1 MKIFHLSDLHLGKKL
16 NEQPL
21 IEDQEFILNQI
32 AEEARKNKI
41 DAVIIAGDIFD
52 KSIATV
58 EALGLFEEFLKKL
71 VSFKIKVL
79 IISGNHDSA
88 ERLSF
93 GSDFMEAS
101 SIFISPAYDGKYPP
115 VTLTDEYG
123 EINFYLLPFI
133 KPAVVRHFFPEENIE
148 SYTDAVRS
156 AIKKMNPDFSKRNVM
171 AAHQFITGAGR
182 CESEE
187 VSVGG
192 LDNVDASVFDGFDYT
207 ALGHIHGPQNI
218 GSEKVRYCGTP
229 LKYSFS
235 EINHK
240 KSITVVELKEKGNV
254 TVSEIPLVPL
264 RDMKEL
270 KGKYDE
276 LVLRENYKDKNLDD
290 FYRIILTDED
300 DVPDALGKL
309 KMIYKNLMRLDYDN
323 LRTRSYHSTSEINME
338 QRADPAELFAKFYE
352 NRNVE
357 KLSDVQRD
365 FVIQL
370 IEEIRSEL

>member
-1 MKIFHLSDLHLGKKL
+1 M
-16 NEQPL
+16 
-21 IEDQEFILNQI
+21 
-32 AEEARKNKI
+32 
-41 DAVIIAGDIFD
+41 
-52 KSIATV
+52 
-58 EALGLFEEFLKKL
+58 
-71 VSFKIKVL
+71 
-79 IISGNHDSA
+79 
-88 ERLSF
+88 
-93 GSDFMEAS
+93 
-101 SIFISPAYDGKYPP
+101 
-115 VTLTDEYG
+115 
-123 EINFYLLPFI
+123 PFI

-171 AAHQFITGAGR
+171 AAHQYISGAGR

-276 LVLRENYKDKNLDD
+276 LVLRENYKEKNLDD